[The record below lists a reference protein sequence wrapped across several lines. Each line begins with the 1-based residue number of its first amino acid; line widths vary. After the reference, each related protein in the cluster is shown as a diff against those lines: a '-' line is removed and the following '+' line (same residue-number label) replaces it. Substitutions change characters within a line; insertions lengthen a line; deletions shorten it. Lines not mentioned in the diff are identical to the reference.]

1 MCAEKPTL
9 PFERRTWEY
18 KIYLDQHNR
27 LNKYPLSEY
36 IMERWNIKEN
46 EDTLLKMNSLA
57 VANKEW
63 KGGRGGENKMEI
75 LCGKRMKMWHDEKKK
90 IWKNEGKEKSE

>member
-1 MCAEKPTL
+1 MFNLFYGSHCRNFSIEWMCAERPTF
-9 PFERRTWEY
+9 PFERITWEY

-46 EDTLLKMNSLA
+46 GDTLLK
-57 VANKEW
+57 NKF
-63 KGGRGGENKMEI
+63 I
-75 LCGKRMKMWHDEKKK
+75 SAGK
-90 IWKNEGKEKSE
+90 